1 MINSKN
7 FHASPAIINMR
18 IKVKVKPNANK
29 NELKEISPGFF
40 EARVSVPP
48 EKGKANQRVIELLA
62 KHFKVPKS
70 NISLISGLT
79 FKEKVFEIN

>member
-1 MINSKN
+1 MLCHLKVTVDTDFGNS
-7 FHASPAIINMR
+7 
-18 IKVKVKPNANK
+18 KVKVKPNANK

-62 KHFKVPKS
+62 KHFKIPKS
-70 NISLISGLT
+70 KINLISGNT
-79 FKEKVFEIN
+79 CKEKLFEIP